1 MANLLIV
8 GASRGIGFEAVKHA
22 MQIGHSV
29 TAFSRKINDLFFQN
43 SCLQRFSG
51 DARNSTDMAAA
62 LEGTDAVIMSLGIKP
77 GLKRTLRR
85 VNLFSEST
93 RVLLA
98 AMAETDVRRLVA
110 ITGLG
115 ASESRA
121 AIPLFARPAF
131 DLLLGNAYDD
141 EGPQE
146 RLIANSETDWTIIRP
161 GIFFNR
167 ATSNSF
173 KVLEDPGAW
182 RPGLTSRSDVAVFA
196 VDCAAGLAH
205 LHKVP
210 VVLTKC
216 DRTRK

>member
-1 MANLLIV
+1 
-8 GASRGIGFEAVKHA
+8 
-22 MQIGHSV
+22 
-29 TAFSRKINDLFFQN
+29 
-43 SCLQRFSG
+43 
-51 DARNSTDMAAA
+51 
-62 LEGTDAVIMSLGIKP
+62 MSLGIKP
-77 GLKRTLRR
+77 GQKRTLGR

-115 ASESRA
+115 VSKSRER
-121 AIPLFARPAF
+121 IPLFARPAF
-131 DLLLGNAYDD
+131 DLMLGNAYDD
-141 EGPQE
+141 KGRQG
-146 RLIANSETDWTIIRP
+146 RLIANSEADWTIIRP
-161 GIFFNR
+161 GILYKK
-167 ATSNSF
+167 AASNSF

-182 RPGLTSRSDVAVFA
+182 RPGQTSRSDVAVLA

-210 VVLTKC
+210 VALNKC

>member
-8 GASRGIGFEAVKHA
+8 GARRGIGSEAVKHA
-22 MQIGHSV
+22 LKIGHNV
-29 TAFSRKINDLFFQN
+29 TAFSRNINGLLFQH

-51 DARNSTDMAAA
+51 DARNSTAMAAA
-62 LEGTDAVIMSLGIKP
+62 LEGTDAVLMSLGIKP

-93 RVLLA
+93 RILLA
-98 AMAETDVRRLVA
+98 AMVETDVRRPVA

-131 DLLLGNAYDD
+131 DLLWGNAYDD
-141 EGPQE
+141 KGRQE
-146 RLIANSETDWTIIRP
+146 RLIANSGTDWTIIRP
-161 GIFFNR
+161 GILFKK
-167 ATSNSF
+167 AASNTF
-173 KVLEDPGAW
+173 KVLEAPGAW

-216 DRTRK
+216 DSTRK